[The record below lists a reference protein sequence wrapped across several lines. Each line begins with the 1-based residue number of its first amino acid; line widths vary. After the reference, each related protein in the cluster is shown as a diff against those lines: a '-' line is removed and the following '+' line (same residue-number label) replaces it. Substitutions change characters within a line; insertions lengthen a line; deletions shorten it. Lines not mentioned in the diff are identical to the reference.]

1 MPMKRTFRSILLG
14 ATMLLT
20 AVSAPAARQFQTV
33 ANDPL
38 DTKMYTL
45 PNGLKVFMTV
55 NKDTPRIQTYVAV
68 RVGGKNDP
76 DETTGLAHYFEHL
89 MFKGTQQFGTQDYAA
104 EKPML
109 DRIEEL
115 FEIYRNTTD
124 SAARARIYH
133 EIDSVSYQASL
144 IAIPNEYDKLM
155 AAIGADGTNA
165 YTSQDVTCYEEDIP
179 SNQIENWAKIQADR
193 FENPVIR
200 GFHTEL
206 ETIYEEKNMSLTK
219 DNRKVFEKMLATLY
233 PSHPYGTQTVL
244 GTQEHLKNPSITNVK
259 NYHKQWYVPNNMAIC
274 LSGDFDP
281 DEMVDIIEKYFGHLK
296 PNPNLPVLK
305 FPAETPITSPIDVT
319 VLGKEAENLYL
330 AWRIP
335 AVKDEDTPAIQVA
348 AEVLSNGKTGL
359 LDVDIELPQ
368 LMLSSGA
375 GMYDLADQG
384 AFLLIG
390 NPKPGQTLDEVR
402 ELLLKEMAKLRGG
415 EFSESMIQAII
426 NNEKLAQQRALE
438 SNESRA
444 NMYVQAFVDGQDW
457 SHAVERI
464 NNLDKVTKEDVVRV
478 ANKYFGPDNFVA
490 VYKLQ
495 GDDPNELKIAKPSLT
510 PIATNRD
517 ASSRFLTD
525 IRNSNVE
532 PIEPVFID
540 FSKDITKL
548 TANNGVEVL
557 YTPNE
562 SNDIFQTTYIFDYG
576 TDNEPL
582 LDVASEYL
590 EYIGTLTKSAQ
601 QIKDELYALACSFRI
616 VPGGNRTYIVLSGL
630 SENMPQ
636 AMALMED
643 VIANAVV
650 DKEAYEALVDR
661 IAQSEE
667 NGKKNQSHN
676 FSRLASYMMRGAH
689 NPSTDDIHSAQ
700 LRQTDPQKLID
711 ALRDLLSLDHRIIY
725 YGGMKPEEFLA
736 TLNANHGKDVKELR
750 QIKTTDKYPFQTPEE
765 TIIFVTPYP
774 AKQLYM
780 AMFSNNGEKYGQVN
794 EPLRQLYNEYFG
806 SSMNAI
812 VFQEM
817 RESRSLAYSAS
828 ARYGAPAYSYRP
840 YTYTTQI
847 ATQNDK
853 MADAI
858 AAFDEIINDM
868 PESQRSFDLAKE
880 GLDARLRTDRI
891 IKDGIAWAYINALDR
906 GDDHDT
912 RRDVFEAL
920 PSMTL
925 EDIVKFQQE
934 NVKGR
939 TFYYCILGDIE
950 DLDMEALNKLGKV
963 VVLTQEDIFGY

>member
-1 MPMKRTFRSILLG
+1 MKRKIRTLLLG
-14 ATMLLT
+14 AALLFS
-20 AVSAPAARQFQTV
+20 ASAPAARQFQTV
-33 ANDPL
+33 PNDPL
-38 DTKMYTL
+38 ETKMYTL
-45 PNGLKVFMTV
+45 PNGLKIFMTV
-55 NKDTPRIQTYVAV
+55 NKDTPRIQTYIAV

-76 DETTGLAHYFEHL
+76 AETTGLAHYFEHL
-89 MFKGTQQFGTQDYAA
+89 MFKGTQKFGTKDYAA

-109 DRIEEL
+109 DKIEQL
-115 FEIYRNTTD
+115 FETYRNTTD
-124 SAARARIYH
+124 SAERARIYH

-165 YTSQDVTCYEEDIP
+165 YTSQDVTCYVEDIP

-206 ETIYEEKNMSLTK
+206 ETIYEEKNMSLTR
-219 DNRKVFEKMLATLY
+219 DSRKVFEKMLATLY
-233 PSHPYGTQTVL
+233 PTHPYGTQTVL

-281 DEMVDIIEKYFGHLK
+281 DEMVDIIEKYFGHFQ
-296 PNPNLPVLK
+296 PNPELPVLN
-305 FPAETPITSPIDVT
+305 FPAEAPITSPVDVT

-384 AFLLIG
+384 AFLMIG

-402 ELLLKEMAKLRGG
+402 ELLIKEMAKLRAG
-415 EFSESMIQAII
+415 EFSESLIQAII
-426 NNEKLAQQRALE
+426 NNEKLSQQRALE
-438 SNESRA
+438 SNSGRA
-444 NMYVQAFVDGQDW
+444 NMYVNAFVDGQDW
-457 SHAVERI
+457 NETVARL

-478 ANKYFGPDNFVA
+478 ANKYFGPDNYVA
-490 VYKLQ
+490 IYKRQ

-517 ASSRFLTD
+517 AASDFLTE
-525 IRNSNVE
+525 IRNSKVE
-532 PIEPVFID
+532 PIEPVFLD

-548 TANNGVEVL
+548 KAKNGVEVL

-582 LDVASEYL
+582 LDIASDYL
-590 EYIGTLTKSAQ
+590 DYIGTPTKSAQ
-601 QIKDELYALACSFRI
+601 QIKDELYALACSFRV
-616 VPGGNRTYIVLSGL
+616 VPGQNRTYIVLSGL

-636 AMALMED
+636 AMALIED
-643 VIANAVV
+643 LMANAIV
-650 DKEAYEALVDR
+650 DKEAYDALVDR
-661 IAQSEE
+661 IAQSET
-667 NGKKNQSHN
+667 NNKANQSRN
-676 FSRLASYMMRGAH
+676 FSRLTTYMMRGAH

-711 ALRDLLSLDHRIIY
+711 ALRNLMSIDHRIIY

-736 TLNANHGKDVKELR
+736 ALNANHGKEVKKLH
-750 QIKTTDKYPFQTPEE
+750 QIKTADKYPYQTPEE
-765 TIIFVTPYP
+765 TIVFVAPYP

-780 AMFSNNGEKYGQVN
+780 SMFSNNGEKYGAVN

-817 RESRSLAYSAS
+817 RESRSLAYSAG
-828 ARYGAPAYSYRP
+828 ARYSAPSYTYRP

-853 MADAI
+853 MNDAI
-858 AAFDEIINDM
+858 SAFNEIINDM
-868 PESQRSFDLAKE
+868 PESQRAFDLAKE
-880 GLDARLRTDRI
+880 GLEARLRTDRI
-891 IKDGIAWAYINALDR
+891 IKDGIAWAYVNAQDL

-912 RRDVFEAL
+912 RRDTFEAL

-925 EDIVKFQQE
+925 EDIVKFQQQ

-939 TFYYCILGDIE
+939 TYYYCILGDVE
-950 DLDMEALNKLGKV
+950 DLDMDALKKLGKV

>member
-1 MPMKRTFRSILLG
+1 MKHSFRSFLLG
-14 ATMLLT
+14 AALLF
-20 AVSAPAARQFQTV
+20 AAAAPAARQFQTV
-33 ANDPL
+33 PGDPL

-55 NKDTPRIQTYVAV
+55 NKDTPRIQTYIAV

-76 DETTGLAHYFEHL
+76 AETTGLAHYFEHL
-89 MFKGTQQFGTQDYAA
+89 MFKGTEKFGTKDYAA

-109 DRIEEL
+109 DKIEQL
-115 FEIYRNTTD
+115 FETYRNTTD

-165 YTSQDVTCYEEDIP
+165 YTSQDVTCYVEDIP
-179 SNQIENWAKIQADR
+179 SNQIENWARIQADR

-219 DNRKVFEKMLATLY
+219 DNRKVFEKMLAALY
-233 PSHPYGTQTVL
+233 PSHPYGMQTVL

-259 NYHKQWYVPNNMAIC
+259 NYHKTWYVPNNMAIC

-281 DEMVDIIEKYFGHLK
+281 DEMVDVIEKYFGHLK
-296 PNPNLPVLK
+296 PNQALPELN
-305 FPAETPITSPIDVT
+305 FPVDNPIVSPIEVE
-319 VLGKEAENLYL
+319 VLGKESEYIFL
-330 AWRIP
+330 AWRTP
-335 AVKDEDTPAIQVA
+335 AVRDEDMPALQVA
-348 AEVLSNGKTGL
+348 VEALSNGSTGL
-359 LDVDIELPQ
+359 LDVDVNLPQ
-368 LMLSSGA
+368 LTLGTGA

-384 AFLLIG
+384 AFLLYG
-390 NPKPGQTLDEVR
+390 DPKPGQTLDEVR
-402 ELLLKEMAKLRGG
+402 ALLNAEVAKLRAG
-415 EFSESMIQAII
+415 EFSEDLIKAIV
-426 NNEKLAQQRALE
+426 NNEKLARQRALE

-444 NMYVQAFVDGQDW
+444 DMYVQAFVDGQEW
-457 SHAVERI
+457 SEVVDRL
-464 NNLDKVTKEDVVRV
+464 NNLDKITKEDVVRV
-478 ANKYFGPDNFVA
+478 ANKYLGPENYVA
-490 VYKLQ
+490 IYKRQ
-495 GDDPNELKIAKPSLT
+495 GDDPNELKIAKPALT

-517 ASSRFLTD
+517 ATSEFLTE
-525 IRNSNVE
+525 IRNFNVV
-532 PIEPVFID
+532 PIEPVFLD
-540 FSKDITKL
+540 FSKDVTKL

-557 YTPNE
+557 YTPNN
-562 SNDIFQTTYIFDYG
+562 SNDIFQVTYIFDYG
-576 TDNEPL
+576 TDNDPL
-582 LDVASEYL
+582 LEAASDYL
-590 EYIGTLTKSAQ
+590 EYIGTPDMSAQ
-601 QIKDELYALACSFRI
+601 QIKDKLYSLACSFRI
-616 VPGGNRTYIVLSGL
+616 VQGQKRTYIVLSGL

-636 AMALMED
+636 AMELMED
-643 VIANAVV
+643 LLANAVV
-650 DKEAYEALVDR
+650 DQEAYNALVDR

-667 NGKKNQSHN
+667 NAKTNQGTN

-689 NPSTDDIHSAQ
+689 NPSTDDIHSSQ

-711 ALRDLLSLDHRIIY
+711 SLRELLSLEHRIIY
-725 YGGMKPEEFLA
+725 YGGMKPDEFLA
-736 TLNANHGKDVKELR
+736 SLNTHHGKGISELR

-765 TIIFVTPYP
+765 TIIFVAPYP

-780 AMFSNNGEKYGQVN
+780 SIFSNNGEKYGTVN

-828 ARYGAPAYSYRP
+828 ARYGAPAYTYRP
-840 YTYTTQI
+840 YTYTAQI

-868 PESQRSFDLAKE
+868 PESQRSFELAKE

-891 IKDGIAWAYINALDR
+891 IKDGIAWAYINAQDM

-912 RRDVFEAL
+912 RRDVFKAL
-920 PSMTL
+920 PSLTL

-950 DLDMEALNKLGKV
+950 DLDMDALEKLGKV